1 MPAIAHAKIAIL
13 ATSGF
18 EQSELEVPLNKLREA
33 GAKVEIVSLESGE
46 IMGWDKKDWGSSV
59 PVDRTLDDARPEE
72 FDALELPG
80 GQINPD
86 LLRVEEKAV
95 DFVKAFASTGK
106 PLAAICHAPWLLI
119 EAGLVKG
126 RKMTSYKSIKTDMIN
141 AGARWEDSQT
151 VRDAQFITARNP
163 GDLGPFVAA
172 IVEAIEGGGAQ
183 RSAAE

>member
-13 ATSGF
+13 ATNGF

-33 GAKVEIVSLESGE
+33 GAEVEIVSLESGE
-46 IMGWDKKDWGSSV
+46 IKGWDKKDWGSSV

-72 FDALELPG
+72 FDALVLPG

-106 PLAAICHAPWLLI
+106 PLAAICHSH
-119 EAGLVKG
+119 GC
-126 RKMTSYKSIKTDMIN
+126 
-141 AGARWEDSQT
+141 
-151 VRDAQFITARNP
+151 
-163 GDLGPFVAA
+163 
-172 IVEAIEGGGAQ
+172 
-183 RSAAE
+183 